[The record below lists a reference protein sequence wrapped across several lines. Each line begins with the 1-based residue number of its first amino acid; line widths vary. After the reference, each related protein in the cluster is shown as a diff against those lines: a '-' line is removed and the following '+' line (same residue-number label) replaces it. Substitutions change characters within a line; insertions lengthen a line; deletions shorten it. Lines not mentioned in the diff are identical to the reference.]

1 MFKIITDI
9 MNWIFC
15 PLISIYICTEM
26 YTQQLIHIHGVI
38 HLGSSEVF
46 NTEQDSFK
54 V

>member
-1 MFKIITDI
+1 
-9 MNWIFC
+9 
-15 PLISIYICTEM
+15 M